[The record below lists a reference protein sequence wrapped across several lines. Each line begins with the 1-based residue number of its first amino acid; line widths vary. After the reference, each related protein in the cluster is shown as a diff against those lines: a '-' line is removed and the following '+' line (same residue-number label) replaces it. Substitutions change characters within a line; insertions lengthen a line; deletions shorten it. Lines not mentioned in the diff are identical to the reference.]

1 MKISKSCIQFLY
13 SNSIFFYWKW
23 KLDANIKLNN
33 FFSSESHEKTENDY
47 RIHHFLLK
55 PNRPKSQEAV
65 KKGAEISLDEKEES
79 WSKRN

>member
-1 MKISKSCIQFLY
+1 MKL
-13 SNSIFFYWKW
+13 N
-23 KLDANIKLNN
+23 ANKKLNN

-65 KKGAEISLDEKEES
+65 KKGAEIS
-79 WSKRN
+79 